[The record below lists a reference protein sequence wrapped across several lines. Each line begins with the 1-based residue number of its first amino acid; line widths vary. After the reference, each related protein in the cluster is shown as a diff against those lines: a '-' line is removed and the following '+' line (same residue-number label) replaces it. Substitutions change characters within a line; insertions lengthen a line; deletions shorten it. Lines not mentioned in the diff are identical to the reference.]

1 MHKLLL
7 IDDDLALGDLLSDYL
22 SAHQFE
28 VDTASSPDRGL
39 SMLRSSHYD
48 LLLLDVMMPI
58 MDGFQVLTKV
68 RQFSSIPVIMLTAKG
83 DDYDKILGLELGADD
98 YLSKPFNH
106 RELLARIKAL
116 IRRLHTQSQSLKT
129 QKYVLNKIELDE
141 ASHTVVANQEILV
154 LTSTEFQ
161 ILGELMKKAEHVV
174 SKEELSERVL
184 GRKLAPFDRSLD
196 MHVSNVR
203 KKLTQTGVA
212 EVIKTVRG
220 RGYLMMA
227 ESSGQ
232 Q

>member
-7 IDDDLALGDLLSDYL
+7 IDDDLALGDLLSEYL

-141 ASHTVVANQEILV
+141 ASHTVVANQEVLV

-161 ILGELMKKAEHVV
+161 ILGELMKKAGHVV

-227 ESSGQ
+227 ESSAQ

>member
-7 IDDDLALGDLLSDYL
+7 IDDDLALGDLLSEYL

-161 ILGELMKKAEHVV
+161 ILGELMKKAGHVV

-227 ESSGQ
+227 ESSAQ